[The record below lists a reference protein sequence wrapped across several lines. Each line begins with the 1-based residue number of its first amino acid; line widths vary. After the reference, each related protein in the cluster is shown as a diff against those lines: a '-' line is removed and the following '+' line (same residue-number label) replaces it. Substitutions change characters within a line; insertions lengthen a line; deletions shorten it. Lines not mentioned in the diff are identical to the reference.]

1 MAARPDSGIIR
12 GCGLGWHSPL
22 VLVAD
27 ALSTFVTLWWLF
39 FWTALGLCLGSFL
52 NAVIYRL
59 PRDLSLRDPL
69 WSFCPSCKHRIAWYD
84 NIPILSFLLLRGH
97 CRRCGL
103 PISSRYIVIEVTMA
117 MIVLMLLD
125 AFFIGQSRAGL
136 STSEFGLTDRLD
148 SDWPVFLAHVILF
161 ACLLPMAVIDM
172 EHYWVDIRFTNLA
185 TAAGFILHTV
195 WTPRHST
202 EWIRPFD
209 TTAVMSI
216 MALVGLAIV
225 MILRVCNVP
234 DDPEEQEADGEDG
247 PEFRDSICSDEHQ
260 SLADPEDPRHST
272 EPTASRSGPRA
283 SAGKH
288 MKTRVSL
295 LPWASGPTVVSASGT
310 RGWAMSLLLVAMLAA
325 LGLDASGG
333 MNTSHM
339 LRAIVPLLLFFFLTV
354 GESTVDRASDQ
365 EILEAIHQE
374 RHGARRMVLGEFGL
388 LIPAIVAAGLGWW
401 IMSGGGAVATGFSEA
416 LHDRVHIG
424 GPGFLRNWMP
434 LAGFGTAAAGYIIA
448 GALGWVVR
456 IVFTIL
462 FGKEAFGSGDI
473 HLMAAT
479 GCVAGWPVVVLGFFL
494 TCVLALI
501 GWVASLPFKRTRA
514 MPLGPWLALSF
525 LIVVV
530 FYDSL
535 IRWPVIARAVYV
547 TNTLLGDTPAA
558 ILEGP

>member
-1 MAARPDSGIIR
+1 M
-12 GCGLGWHSPL
+12 
-22 VLVAD
+22 VLVAG
-27 ALSTFVTLWWLF
+27 ALSTLVTLWWLF

-59 PRDLSLRDPL
+59 PRDVSLRDPL
-69 WSFCPSCKHRIAWYD
+69 WSFCPSCRNRIAWYD

-97 CRRCGL
+97 CRHCGL
-103 PISSRYIVIEVTMA
+103 PISSRYLVIEVTMA
-117 MIVLMLLD
+117 LIVLMLLD

-209 TTAVMSI
+209 TTAVVSI
-216 MALVGLAIV
+216 MALAGLAIV
-225 MILRVCNVP
+225 LILRVCNA
-234 DDPEEQEADGEDG
+234 PEELEAEDEDG
-247 PEFRDSICSDEHQ
+247 PAGEDSTRTDERRKP
-260 SLADPEDPRHST
+260 AEPDDKRHSP
-272 EPTASRSGPRA
+272 EPTASRSGSKA
-283 SAGKH
+283 LAGRH
-288 MKTRVSL
+288 MMTRVSL
-295 LPWASGPTVVSASGT
+295 LPWASGPAVVSTPGA
-310 RGWAMSLLLVAMLAA
+310 RGWTISLVLVAMLVA

-333 MNTSHM
+333 MSTSHI
-339 LRAIVPLLLFFFLTV
+339 LRAIVPLLLFFFLTI

-388 LIPAIVAAGLGWW
+388 LIPAIVAAGFGWW
-401 IMSGGGAVATGFSEA
+401 IMSGGGPVATGFSEA
-416 LHDRVHIG
+416 LHERVHIG

-434 LAGFGTAAAGYIIA
+434 LTGFGTAAAGYIIA
-448 GALGWVVR
+448 GALGWAVR
-456 IVFTIL
+456 IVFTIA

-501 GWVASLPFKRTRA
+501 GWVAALPFKRTRA

-535 IRWPVIARAVYV
+535 IRWPMIARAVYV
-547 TNTLLGDTPAA
+547 ANTLLGVSPAA
-558 ILEGP
+558 TLEGP